1 MSIRNFELDQ
11 NSTHREKNSTEPTQ
25 LNFSDLIYNLPHV
38 EFIESSSHSKIP
50 SFDSSTAPLHGELSY
65 RRVSKKYFGLSFV
78 IHTMMASAL
87 LFLSVPLITDTP
99 KEVITI
105 EITDSTGAIAAP
117 SSVPSRPVLAAPVA
131 KETPAATKVSE
142 KPVPKSA
149 PVVKAA
155 KIDTNEITEP
165 VIKLTPIEP
174 AKIEKAKPV
183 AKPVAAI
190 KTKATVKESP
200 KAVKEVKPATMA
212 VAKTASPRHQV
223 LAEES
228 PVVVP
233 ETLDDIHSS
242 DLDESTVKAAT
253 NVKPSAANLHKDVEN
268 DFNKV
273 DQQPDA
279 LIEKESQQLGTITK
293 NLEDENNENLNS
305 IEEKNKAEQAA
316 IEKANANRRRQDA
329 AAIAAAKSAEDAE
342 ARAAAVRA
350 AAAEEAAAAKI
361 AAAKAAAEADGNDKG
376 TSKVAAGN
384 PGEGEVRSLQD
395 MRQMPGNPKPSYDY
409 QERLRGDAGDVV
421 FLAYVTRDG
430 STTQFKL
437 SKSTGH
443 RNLDLKTLAAL
454 KKWKFYPG
462 QEGWVEFPF
471 NWNLQGGAAEM
482 PTLLRRAK

>member
-11 NSTHREKNSTEPTQ
+11 KSTHREKNSTEPTQ
-25 LNFSDLIYNLPHV
+25 LNFSDLAYQLPHV
-38 EFIESSSHSKIP
+38 EFIESS
-50 SFDSSTAPLHGELSY
+50 DTSSVPLHGELSY

-87 LFLSVPLITDTP
+87 LFLSVPLITETP

-105 EITDSTGAIAAP
+105 EITDSTGVIAAP
-117 SSVPSRPVLAAPVA
+117 SPAPTRPVLAAPVE

-142 KPVPKSA
+142 KSIPKSA
-149 PVVKAA
+149 PIVKAA
-155 KIDTNEITEP
+155 EIDTNEITEP
-165 VIKLTPIEP
+165 VIKLTPIKPTEV
-174 AKIEKAKPV
+174 EKAKPV
-183 AKPVAAI
+183 AKPAPAI
-190 KTKATVKESP
+190 KTKASP
-200 KAVKEVKPATMA
+200 KAAAETKTAA
-212 VAKTASPRHQV
+212 VAAPKAASPRPQV
-223 LAEES
+223 LAKES
-228 PVVVP
+228 IVVVP

-253 NVKPSAANLHKDVEN
+253 NVKPSAATLHKDVEN
-268 DFNKV
+268 DFNKL
-273 DQQPDA
+273 DEQPDA
-279 LIEKESQQLGTITK
+279 LIEKESQQLGAITK
-293 NLEDENNENLNS
+293 NLEDENNENLKS
-305 IEEKNKAEQAA
+305 MEEKNKAEQAA

-329 AAIAAAKSAEDAE
+329 VAIAAAKSAEDAE
-342 ARAAAVRA
+342 AKAAAVRA
-350 AAAEEAAAAKI
+350 AAAEEAAVAKI
-361 AAAKAAAEADGNDKG
+361 AAAKAAAEADGNGKG
-376 TSKVAAGN
+376 TSQVAAGN

-409 QERLRGDAGDVV
+409 QERLRGDAGEVV

-471 NWNLQGGAAEM
+471 NWNLQGGATEM